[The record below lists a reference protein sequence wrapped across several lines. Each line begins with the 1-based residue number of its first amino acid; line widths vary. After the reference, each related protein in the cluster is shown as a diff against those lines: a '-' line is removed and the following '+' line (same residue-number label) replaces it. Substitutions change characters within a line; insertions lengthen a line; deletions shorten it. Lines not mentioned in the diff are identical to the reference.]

1 MEFFSSLFKL
11 SWPPIKSW
19 MMEYVIAW
27 EGMHKKRR
35 GGNGN
40 SYFKRIYYL
49 ISYRGF
55 VRELINVPLKKINP
69 QNKFLAFRFEC
80 NQFSIEYSQLFNFLK
95 NNSNG
100 RNNNCHRLFFYTS
113 KRQLWKRNFAC
124 DLVNKRRCRVSAGS
138 RLRNSESIV
147 Q

>member
-1 MEFFSSLFKL
+1 
-11 SWPPIKSW
+11 
-19 MMEYVIAW
+19 
-27 EGMHKKRR
+27 MHKKRR

-80 NQFSIEYSQLFNFLK
+80 NQFSIEYSQLFNKKKIIRMGGTTTVIGSFSIRPNVNYEREILHVTLSIK
-95 NNSNG
+95 DAAGYQPDHGYATQRASFNN
-100 RNNNCHRLFFYTS
+100 
-113 KRQLWKRNFAC
+113 
-124 DLVNKRRCRVSAGS
+124 
-138 RLRNSESIV
+138 
-147 Q
+147 